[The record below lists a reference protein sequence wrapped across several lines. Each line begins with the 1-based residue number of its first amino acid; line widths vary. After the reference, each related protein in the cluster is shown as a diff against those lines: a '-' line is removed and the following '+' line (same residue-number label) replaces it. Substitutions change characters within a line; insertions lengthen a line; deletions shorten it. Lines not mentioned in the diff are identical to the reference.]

1 MIATILTYTIYGAL
15 LVYAGLISYAVWRVW
30 RGENSV
36 DRLIGVELIGTL
48 MLGILVLIALVE
60 ENSIF
65 IDAAL
70 GLAALGFI
78 SVLTLTKYAADQ
90 RLY

>member
-1 MIATILTYTIYGAL
+1 MIATILTYTIFAAL

-48 MLGILVLIALVE
+48 MLGILVLISLIE

-78 SVLTLTKYAADQ
+78 GVLALTKYAADQ

>member
-1 MIATILTYTIYGAL
+1 MIATILTYTIFAAL

-48 MLGILVLIALVE
+48 MLGILMLISLIE

-78 SVLTLTKYAADQ
+78 GVLALTKYAADQ